1 MNKWMSELRA
11 QVEFILIE
19 DKDSKL
25 LSYELEFLNIT
36 TEQNKSVNINKSLN
50 L

>member
-1 MNKWMSELRA
+1 MSELIA
-11 QVEFILIE
+11 QAEFILIE
-19 DKDSKL
+19 DKESKL
-25 LSYELEFLNIT
+25 LSNELEFLNIT